1 MIRAS
6 PQAAKN
12 ETLTE
17 ANEEQKTGGKEGE
30 LLTTDYSAGADKSN
44 FAEDECRAKERCPD
58 DEMKRINIA
67 KPAKATL
74 STPILF
80 YFFEGRAS
88 A

>member
-1 MIRAS
+1 M
-6 PQAAKN
+6 KN
-12 ETLTE
+12 TK
-17 ANEEQKTGGKEGE
+17 KTGSKEGE
-30 LLTTDYSAGADKSN
+30 LLTTDYSDSADKSN
-44 FAEDECRAKERCPD
+44 FAGDECRAKETCPD

-67 KPAKATL
+67 KPAL